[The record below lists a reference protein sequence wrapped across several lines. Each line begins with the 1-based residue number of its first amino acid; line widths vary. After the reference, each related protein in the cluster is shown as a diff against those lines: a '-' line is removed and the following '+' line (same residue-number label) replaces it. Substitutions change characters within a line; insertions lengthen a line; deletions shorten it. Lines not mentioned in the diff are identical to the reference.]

1 MSRNQHN
8 PKYVL
13 YVRVSSD
20 RQDVDNSIAAQEA
33 AAQRYVEAHGGTII
47 RTYRD
52 EAKSGKV
59 AQRPGFQQMIQDA
72 EDPLRT
78 FDGILVWKLSR
89 FARNRKISVTYKAN
103 LAELGI
109 RVISISENTSD
120 SPSGHMLEGIIE
132 TVDEFHSAN
141 MAADIKEGM
150 RTSTERG
157 FYLARSAP
165 MGYKKIHVK
174 DGAKFR
180 PKLELDRPWNNIPR
194 RVFQLA
200 LLDYGF
206 KAIVQT
212 LAEEGF
218 RTPSG
223 ALPNFN
229 LVRRILKNPHYTGFT
244 FWDYRNQNDNY
255 AKSHE
260 KAHEEIISP
269 EDWDTVQRKIASR
282 HRRVMHPRTAA
293 APHLFNDLGICA
305 NCNHKIAIK
314 GSGNNRNLYFI
325 CNTRSKH
332 TKKACDL
339 PRYPLSVNDPILM
352 ESILQHVLDQTNLSR
367 LIRLV
372 RATDADD
379 PTDLEE
385 KLNVIES
392 RFEHLDSR
400 ETQLL
405 IALELNTFSS
415 EKIAERMDLV
425 PLPDRFVRI

>member
-120 SPSGHMLEGIIE
+120 SPSGQMLEGIIE

-180 PKLELDRPWNNIPR
+180 PKLELDRPWDNIPR

-218 RTPSG
+218 RTPSAG
-223 ALPNFN
+223 
-229 LVRRILKNPHYTGFT
+229 
-244 FWDYRNQNDNY
+244 Q
-255 AKSHE
+255 
-260 KAHEEIISP
+260 
-269 EDWDTVQRKIASR
+269 
-282 HRRVMHPRTAA
+282 
-293 APHLFNDLGICA
+293 
-305 NCNHKIAIK
+305 
-314 GSGNNRNLYFI
+314 
-325 CNTRSKH
+325 
-332 TKKACDL
+332 
-339 PRYPLSVNDPILM
+339 
-352 ESILQHVLDQTNLSR
+352 SR
-367 LIRLV
+367 LIV
-372 RATDADD
+372 FGITSDA
-379 PTDLEE
+379 
-385 KLNVIES
+385 KY
-392 RFEHLDSR
+392 
-400 ETQLL
+400 
-405 IALELNTFSS
+405 
-415 EKIAERMDLV
+415 
-425 PLPDRFVRI
+425 